1 MRRGWSSA
9 KKCVRLQSRCDS
21 AARDVARNEADAGVV
36 GDHQVAGRDPNL
48 PDLHGA
54 VDLHGLDPPLAG
66 DRRDVARRWRMLRT
80 ISAGFNFSEER

>member
-48 PDLHGA
+48 P
-54 VDLHGLDPPLAG
+54 
-66 DRRDVARRWRMLRT
+66 
-80 ISAGFNFSEER
+80 INFSEER

>member
-1 MRRGWSSA
+1 MTGRGSLLLLSDNEESWSSA

-54 VDLHGLDPPLAG
+54 VHLPWS
-66 DRRDVARRWRMLRT
+66 R
-80 ISAGFNFSEER
+80 SATCR